1 MVIHTFSSWSRFG
14 EQTKQGKKFGGKAE
28 NLSLLVA
35 NGIPVPEAQ
44 VISTESF
51 TEFKRTDQ
59 IDQQLILTL
68 EKVRQNFGGKIAL
81 RSSATCEDGDKLSM
95 SGVFETFYLDENHS
109 IEDCLRKIYEQAQSQ
124 TVQDYLALHDL
135 SGEQVEMAVV
145 VQKLIEPDVA
155 GVIYTGVEG
164 NLLIQYASGFGSNLV
179 DGVVEGASIVY
190 SPNEDK
196 LIKSK
201 NSDLL
206 KISPEKLRELA
217 TLASKICQIFPNA
230 AQDIEFAIEGDN
242 VHILQARTLTAEV
255 EGFDLEMSETEIVNY
270 TKEQIRQIVDRE
282 KAELGTTN
290 VILSDSNFSELLPHP
305 KEMDFGVFAYIFT
318 GRDGQAGAIQLG
330 RKQMGYPLD
339 DESVGYMDYV
349 GGKPYFSIAKDAHT
363 FYAGFPATKD
373 EYTQT
378 FVEEYLATINKHP
391 EKGEYPEMGL
401 YVQDPSLEELVNRF
415 GEVAGQK
422 YFQTYLDFKETM
434 KKQAELFLP
443 EYLLNQKTAIDL
455 FIAHHEAIDFS
466 QLTTEELGE
475 QAMEILEHLR
485 TVSCVQFVKSARLGF
500 YYSQRL
506 QTLLRDNFG
515 FNEDGVTSMFAK
527 LNQGLEG
534 SEITNA
540 NLKIAR
546 ANSFEEALEI
556 GKRAV
561 GHYSTGEMLEIRHPR
576 LKDDEAALEQYVRGI
591 FSSGLQYVHEFEKQ
605 KFDRQAEET
614 KLKENLVADDEANR
628 EFTQVLEASQTYM
641 SLRETVKYQFV
652 KEYAILR
659 DILVELANKLEMSA
673 DDIFSLYPEEILDLV
688 QNPTHFPALIA
699 ERQERFGKYSL
710 LDLPSV
716 IRESDIDLIG
726 EAESSEQIANLELL
740 GKFLAGGRALAAAI
754 IVNLE
759 DFETVEA
766 AREVLLF
773 YRNQALPIVLV
784 ASQMNLSHDPL
795 IVQADGLVIEN
806 AGLVSHGAQRAREL
820 GRGAIG
826 GIKAKKLK
834 TGERVSFD
842 PSLKKVIKNS

>member
-1 MVIHTFSSWSRFG
+1 MFG
-14 EQTKQGKKFGGKAE
+14 EQTKRGKKFGGKAE

-51 TEFKRTDQ
+51 TEFKRTGQ
-59 IDQQLILTL
+59 IGQELILTL

-81 RSSATCEDGDKLSM
+81 RSSATCEDGDRLSM
-95 SGVFETFYLDENHS
+95 SGVFETFYLDEDHS
-109 IEDCLRKIYEQAQSQ
+109 IEDCLHKIYEQAQSQ

-206 KISPEKLRELA
+206 KISSEKLRELA
-217 TLASKICQIFPNA
+217 TLASKICKIFPNS

-242 VHILQARTLTAEV
+242 IHILQARTLTAEAD
-255 EGFDLEMSETEIVNY
+255 GFDLEMSETEIVNY
-270 TKEQIRQIVDRE
+270 IKEQIRQIVDKE

-305 KEMDFGVFAYIFT
+305 KEMDFGVFAHIFT
-318 GRDGQAGAIQLG
+318 GRNGQAGAIQLG
-330 RKQMGYPLD
+330 RKQMGYPLGE
-339 DESVGYMDYV
+339 ESVGYMDYV

-378 FVEEYLATINKHP
+378 FVEEYLASINEHP
-391 EKGEYPEMGL
+391 ERGEYPEMGL

-415 GEVAGQK
+415 GEVAGQQ
-422 YFQTYLDFKETM
+422 YFQVYLNFKETM

-443 EYLLNQKTAIDL
+443 EYLLNQKSAIDS
-455 FIAHHEAIDFS
+455 FIVHHEAIDFS
-466 QLTTEELGE
+466 QLTTEELGK

-500 YYSQRL
+500 YFSQRL
-506 QTLLRDNFG
+506 QTLLKDNFG
-515 FNEDGVTSMFAK
+515 FNEDEVTSMFAK
-527 LNQGLEG
+527 LNQGLDD

-540 NLKIAR
+540 NLKIAQ
-546 ANSFEEALEI
+546 SSSLDEALEV
-556 GKRAV
+556 GKRLV

-576 LKDDEAALEQYVRGI
+576 LKDDEVALGQYVGGI
-591 FSSGLQYVHEFEKQ
+591 FSSGSQYVQEFERQ
-605 KFDRQAEET
+605 KSDRQEVEI
-614 KLKENLVADDEANR
+614 KLKERLVGNTEVSG
-628 EFTQVLEASQTYM
+628 EFTRVLEASQTYM

-659 DILVELANKLEMSA
+659 DILVELANKLEMPA
-673 DDIFSLYPEEILDLV
+673 EDIFSLYPEEILDLV

-740 GKFLAGGRALAAAI
+740 GKFLAGGKALAEAI

-834 TGERVSFD
+834 TGERVSFN
-842 PSLKKVIKNS
+842 PSLKKIIKNS

>member
-1 MVIHTFSSWSRFG
+1 MVIHTFASWSRFG

-51 TEFKRTDQ
+51 TEFKRTGQ

-68 EKVRQNFGGKIAL
+68 EKVRQNFSGRIAL

-95 SGVFETFYLDENHS
+95 SGVFETFYLDESHS

-206 KISPEKLRELA
+206 KISSEKLRELA

-230 AQDIEFAIEGDN
+230 AQDIEFAIEGEN

-255 EGFDLEMSETEIVNY
+255 QGFDLEMSETEIVNY
-270 TKEQIRQIVDRE
+270 TKEQIRQIVDEE
-282 KAELGTTN
+282 KAELGTTK

-305 KEMDFGVFAYIFT
+305 KEMDFGVFAHIFT
-318 GRDGQAGAIQLG
+318 GRNGQAGAIQLG
-330 RKQMGYPLD
+330 RKQMGYPLG

-363 FYAGFPATKD
+363 FYAGFPATKN

-443 EYLLNQKTAIDL
+443 EYLLNQKSAIDF
-455 FIAHHEAIDFS
+455 FIAQHEAIDFS

-475 QAMEILEHLR
+475 QAVEILEHLR
-485 TVSCVQFVKSARLGF
+485 TISCVQFVKSARLGF

-506 QTLLRDNFG
+506 QSLLRDNFG
-515 FNEDGVTSMFAK
+515 LNEDGVTSMFAK

-556 GKRAV
+556 GKRVV

-605 KFDRQAEET
+605 KFGRQAEEA

-659 DILVELANKLEMSA
+659 DILVQLANKLEMSTE
-673 DDIFSLYPEEILDLV
+673 DIFSLYPEEILDLV
-688 QNPTHFPALIA
+688 QNPTYFPALIA

-726 EAESSEQIANLELL
+726 EAESSEQTANLELL
-740 GKFLAGGRALAAAI
+740 GKFLAGGRALAEAI

-842 PSLKKVIKNS
+842 PSLKKVIKSS